1 MSIKKALQ
9 VIQPH
14 SLALEN
20 KRRGLEGRR
29 GGGKAQS
36 QLDLHFINVSVKTWQ
51 TCDCHSVQ
59 FFNTFINR
67 QMIHIWE
74 NMNGVALPRNY
85 NSPSGFL
92 LYISLFFFFFFKIL
106 IFGSMWQLTGRWQC
120 PSSNCLTVTTRFN
133 DQLFDLELATAL
145 NGQHFLL
152 TLFFMTS
159 FNFTNNV
166 QKKKMKR

>member
-85 NSPSGFL
+85 NSPPGFQ
-92 LYISLFFFFFFKIL
+92 LYIFSFLSVQDFRFEFNVTADRVMTASLI
-106 IFGSMWQLTGRWQC
+106 
-120 PSSNCLTVTTRFN
+120 
-133 DQLFDLELATAL
+133 ELLDSCHTIQRPIIRSRTCCCSQWSAFPAPAL
-145 NGQHFLL
+145 LHDFLQ
-152 TLFFMTS
+152 FH
-159 FNFTNNV
+159 
-166 QKKKMKR
+166 